1 MKKSQITKL
10 VLGLFGAITM
20 ALSFSGCAELANT
33 FVGEPGSLK
42 VQANYDC
49 RNRTVD
55 VYLMAV
61 KDGETE
67 PVNNVKYCE
76 FNGLKNGDVKD
87 ISKSLPNNTL
97 AGQQYLVYARYRD
110 TFGNEAFRKIRYVE
124 PNSSSSEVKYASPVG
139 GSFDVIIHMYS
150 NDEIRWYTVYNPK
163 S

>member
-1 MKKSQITKL
+1 MKKSQVSKL
-10 VLGLFGAITM
+10 ILGLFGAITM
-20 ALSFSGCAELANT
+20 ALSFSGCAELANA

-42 VQANYDC
+42 VQANSVCVD
-49 RNRTVD
+49 RTVD

-67 PVNNVKYCE
+67 PVNNVKYCA
-76 FNGLKNGDVKD
+76 FNGLKNGDEKD

-110 TFGNEAFRKIRYVE
+110 TFGNEEFRKIRYAD

-150 NDEIRWYTVYNPK
+150 RNEIRWYTVYNPK

>member
-1 MKKSQITKL
+1 MKKSQISKL

-20 ALSFSGCAELANT
+20 ALSFSGCAELANA
-33 FVGEPGSLK
+33 FAGEPGSLK
-42 VQANYDC
+42 VRANSVCED
-49 RNRTVD
+49 RTVD

-76 FNGLKNGDVKD
+76 FNGLKNGDEKD

-110 TFGNEAFRKIRYVE
+110 TFGNEEFRKIRYAD

-150 NDEIRWYTVYNPK
+150 RNEIRWYTVYNPK